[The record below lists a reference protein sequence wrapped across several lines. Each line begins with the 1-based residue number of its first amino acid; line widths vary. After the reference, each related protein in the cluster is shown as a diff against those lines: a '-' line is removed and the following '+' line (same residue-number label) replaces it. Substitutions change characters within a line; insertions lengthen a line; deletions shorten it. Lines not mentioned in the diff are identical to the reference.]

1 MSDEGSKNG
10 AVPPTPFAKARHAG
24 MQAFIIAVV
33 VCIGTYALR
42 LTNFGPLDRL
52 VKSEEQAYLK
62 SIPEPLKAHGAV
74 HPLIFVDIDGEALTQ
89 WRPAAFRTSCGTDVA
104 GPASFQTP
112 RAAAG
117 TPQRL
122 LAELVAAIRAHAG
135 VIILDI
141 DLRTP
146 QADYEALAQELRCE
160 KAADGQDVTPVLL
173 PHYFIDPAPGC
184 LDKANLEGAG
194 IAEQDT
200 AFDRASA
207 RVIPVH
213 SLVHSGGFGM
223 LEGACTAYRVDAPG
237 GWRESMMEV
246 ALRLVRDPRA
256 GERHE
261 HETPKVETLRWLI
274 GPEVEAVNTEGEHGV
289 LCYARVRAADFMVD
303 GEVRNDELSWS
314 EGPKPIVIL
323 GSTHP
328 GADDKYETP
337 LGRMPGALVQANL
350 GLGMQL
356 EEEPVLSLWWQLLIE
371 VVLLAVGCVLFSVIY
386 YFVRPVSKADEPEGK
401 HHGLKYFL
409 SIPPLLIKSTALK
422 IKSYRVQSNLL
433 PSILDLDH
441 VRQELLSTIL
451 TAGTMMLVAVLMFY
465 VIQVVPV
472 QSFLPAWRFGVLS
485 FFLGAVAVAVIE
497 IGGLLKEYP
506 IGVLRVLAD
515 PFCWAGRL
523 IFAMAARILALSLM
537 IFGVSR

>member
-1 MSDEGSKNG
+1 MSDEGGVARQAS
-10 AVPPTPFAKARHAG
+10 AVSDEKPKLGTVIPTRFAKAWHAG
-24 MQAFIIAVV
+24 MQAFIIAVF
-33 VCIGTYALR
+33 VCVGTYALR
-42 LTNFGPLDRL
+42 STKFGPLDYL

-62 SIPEPLKAHGAV
+62 IIPEPLKAHGAV

-89 WRPAAFRTSCGTDVA
+89 WRPAAFRTSCGTEVA

-135 VIILDI
+135 AIILDI

-146 QADYEALAQELRCE
+146 HADYEALAQELRCE

-173 PHYFIDPAPGC
+173 PHYFVGPAPGC

-200 AFDRASA
+200 AFDGASA

-256 GERHE
+256 VERHE

-289 LCYARVRAADFMVD
+289 LCYARVRAVDFMVD
-303 GEVRNDELSWS
+303 GEVRGDELSWS

-328 GADDKYETP
+328 SADDRYETP

-386 YFVRPVSKADEPEGK
+386 YFLRPATKADKPGGEHHDLK
-401 HHGLKYFL
+401 HPG
-409 SIPPLLIKSTALK
+409 
-422 IKSYRVQSNLL
+422 
-433 PSILDLDH
+433 LDLDH
-441 VRQELLSTIL
+441 VRQEILSTIL
-451 TAGTMMLVAVLMFY
+451 TAGTMVLVAVLMFC

-485 FFLGAVAVAVIE
+485 FFLGAIAVAVIE
-497 IGGLLKEYP
+497 IGGLLKEHP
-506 IGVLRVLAD
+506 IEVLLVLAD
-515 PFCWAGRL
+515 PFGWADSL
-523 IFAMAARILALSLM
+523 KFAMAARILVLALM
-537 IFGVSR
+537 IVGVSR

>member
-135 VIILDI
+135 AIILDI

-146 QADYEALAQELRCE
+146 HADYEALAQELRCE

-173 PHYFIDPAPGC
+173 PHYFVGPAPGC

-200 AFDRASA
+200 AFDGASA
-207 RVIPVH
+207 DRK
-213 SLVHSGGFGM
+213 S
-223 LEGACTAYRVDAPG
+223 
-237 GWRESMMEV
+237 
-246 ALRLVRDPRA
+246 
-256 GERHE
+256 
-261 HETPKVETLRWLI
+261 
-274 GPEVEAVNTEGEHGV
+274 
-289 LCYARVRAADFMVD
+289 
-303 GEVRNDELSWS
+303 
-314 EGPKPIVIL
+314 
-323 GSTHP
+323 
-328 GADDKYETP
+328 
-337 LGRMPGALVQANL
+337 
-350 GLGMQL
+350 
-356 EEEPVLSLWWQLLIE
+356 
-371 VVLLAVGCVLFSVIY
+371 VV
-386 YFVRPVSKADEPEGK
+386 
-401 HHGLKYFL
+401 
-409 SIPPLLIKSTALK
+409 
-422 IKSYRVQSNLL
+422 
-433 PSILDLDH
+433 
-441 VRQELLSTIL
+441 
-451 TAGTMMLVAVLMFY
+451 
-465 VIQVVPV
+465 
-472 QSFLPAWRFGVLS
+472 
-485 FFLGAVAVAVIE
+485 
-497 IGGLLKEYP
+497 
-506 IGVLRVLAD
+506 
-515 PFCWAGRL
+515 
-523 IFAMAARILALSLM
+523 
-537 IFGVSR
+537 